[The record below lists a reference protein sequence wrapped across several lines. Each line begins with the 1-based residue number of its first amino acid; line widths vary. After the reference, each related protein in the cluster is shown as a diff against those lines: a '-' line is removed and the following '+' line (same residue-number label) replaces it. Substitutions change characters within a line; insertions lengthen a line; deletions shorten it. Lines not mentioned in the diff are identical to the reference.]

1 MRVITLSIFWTIAV
15 DIIAWAFFHMS
26 ISYFMLKIPSSFFE
40 KDFSWLGPQSW
51 EQNGKIWQDL
61 FHIQSWKQHL
71 PDGTFLLKTGY
82 DKSSLKGT
90 DTETLYQFILETKRG
105 EMTHWLSILPAG
117 LFFLWN
123 PPWAGWLMVVYAIVF
138 NLPFIISQRYNRP
151 RLQRLYK
158 KTKRRI

>member
-1 MRVITLSIFWTIAV
+1 MQVITLPIIWTIIV

-26 ISYFMLKIPSSFFE
+26 ISYSMLKIPTGFFK
-40 KDFSWLGPQSW
+40 KDISWFKPRNW
-51 EQNGKIWQDL
+51 ERNGQIWNDL

-82 DKSSLKGT
+82 DKSNLKRT
-90 DTETLYQFILETKRG
+90 DTNTLHQFILETKQG
-105 EMTHWLSILPAG
+105 EMTHWISILPAG

-123 PPWAGWLMVVYAIVF
+123 PPWAGWLMVLYAVVF
-138 NLPFIISQRYNRP
+138 NFPFIISQRYNRP

-158 KTKRRI
+158 RKKRRM